1 MPRLLF
7 IVTAAAA
14 LFASLT
20 TAGAGVVVTVDKTA
34 QQLTVEVD
42 GFTRYQWPVSTARW
56 GYRTPNGSYRPQWLA
71 RKWFSRKY
79 DWSPMPYSIFFN
91 GGYAIHGSYEIK
103 RLGRPA
109 SHGCI
114 RLHPKNAAVLF
125 ALVKEN
131 MRDTAIIVTGDR
143 PPAPTVKRRT
153 RRMEREVTR
162 RPRDGFD
169 GIFTPDN
176 GDRARQRW
184 ENMR

>member
-1 MPRLLF
+1 MRSVVGIL
-7 IVTAAAA
+7 
-14 LFASLT
+14 ASICGILWISSAHATVRIHIDLT
-20 TAGAGVVVTVDKTA
+20 SQTMNVDSATGSY
-34 QQLTVEVD
+34 T
-42 GFTRYQWPVSTARW
+42 WPVSTARS
-56 GYRTPNGSYRPQWLA
+56 GYVTPHGTFHPYSLQRMHY
-71 RKWFSRKY
+71 SRKY
-79 DWSPMPYSIFFN
+79 HMSPMPYSIFFAR
-91 GGYAIHGSYEIK
+91 GYAIHGTYSV
-103 RLGRPA
+103 RQLGRPA